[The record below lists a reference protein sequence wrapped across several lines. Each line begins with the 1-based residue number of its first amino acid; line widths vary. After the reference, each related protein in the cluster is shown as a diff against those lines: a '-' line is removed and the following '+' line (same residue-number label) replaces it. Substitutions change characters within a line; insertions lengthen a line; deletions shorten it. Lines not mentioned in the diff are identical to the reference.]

1 MKRISIF
8 LIFLLILTIPNT
20 FSFEPEKGFYAE
32 YGIYRETDSPLF
44 STLAL
49 FRDQSLEEKFFYLY
63 NITYKYQILDIKE
76 NTAFIRVCFEGIIHT
91 DVIDDKGNFILL
103 PFKRIF
109 DIKVNID
116 TLEII
121 DDNGNPW
128 GKWIL
133 WIPLGS
139 YDKKEYTF
147 MKNWNGHGEVKGWIT
162 GPMEAVFSSFKSSYG
177 KSLRTYFSAGT
188 DRMKDGVPVYPTF
201 EEYGIPTSYNV
212 DEGGEINQG
221 GYRFNPS
228 TITTPEG
235 DVIRLEPGL
244 NPLLFYT
251 DEGLLV
257 EDYLWYTDDFID
269 QKVGIAVLQLSG
281 ALYLRDC
288 GMKNEILIEDPKP
301 EHQKSSFADEIKK
314 IKELEKQYR
323 NSSPQKDD
331 KSSEPGITIYNQRK
345 NKTNTDLL
353 YYIISL
359 IAVALIIGLFVFK
372 ERR

>member
-139 YDKKEYTF
+139 YDKKSI
-147 MKNWNGHGEVKGWIT
+147 H
-162 GPMEAVFSSFKSSYG
+162 S
-177 KSLRTYFSAGT
+177 
-188 DRMKDGVPVYPTF
+188 
-201 EEYGIPTSYNV
+201 
-212 DEGGEINQG
+212 
-221 GYRFNPS
+221 
-228 TITTPEG
+228 
-235 DVIRLEPGL
+235 
-244 NPLLFYT
+244 
-251 DEGLLV
+251 
-257 EDYLWYTDDFID
+257 
-269 QKVGIAVLQLSG
+269 
-281 ALYLRDC
+281 
-288 GMKNEILIEDPKP
+288 
-301 EHQKSSFADEIKK
+301 
-314 IKELEKQYR
+314 
-323 NSSPQKDD
+323 
-331 KSSEPGITIYNQRK
+331 
-345 NKTNTDLL
+345 
-353 YYIISL
+353 
-359 IAVALIIGLFVFK
+359 
-372 ERR
+372 